1 MSDRYQRFVRSRP
14 GRVLTR
20 RLGLPNPVRLRRYE
34 ADAPAV
40 GRPALL
46 GGPPGGRLLEPLG
59 KLLAGMGADVR
70 TEPADGER
78 PGALVFDAT
87 GIRTS
92 GELRS
97 AYEFFHPVLRG
108 LDTCGRVVVLGT
120 DPHDCDHPREATAQR
135 AIEGLVRTIGK
146 EAGRGST
153 ANLVYVAPEAE
164 GAAES
169 TMRFLLSGRSAY
181 VSGQVIRI
189 GTGEAA
195 QPVDW
200 KHPLAGKIALVTGA
214 SRGIGEA
221 IAEVLARDGAHVVCL
236 DVPAQ
241 GDALAAV
248 ANRVGGSTLQLDITS
263 PQAPERI
270 VRHLADRHGCVHI
283 VVHNAG
289 VTRDKRLANM
299 RPELWDQVLE
309 VNLSAQERIDEALLS
324 TGTLRAAGRIV
335 CVSSISGIAGNF
347 GQANYATS
355 KAGVIGR
362 VQALARVVADHAIT
376 INAVAPG
383 FIETR
388 MTAAIPLVTREAGRR
403 MNSLQQG
410 GLPVDV
416 AETIA
421 WLAGPGSGGVN
432 GNVVRVCGQSMLG
445 A

>member
-59 KLLAGMGADVR
+59 NLLAGMGADVR

-335 CVSSISGIAGNF
+335 CVSSISGLARNF
-347 GQANYATS
+347 GQ
-355 KAGVIGR
+355 
-362 VQALARVVADHAIT
+362 
-376 INAVAPG
+376 
-383 FIETR
+383 
-388 MTAAIPLVTREAGRR
+388 
-403 MNSLQQG
+403 
-410 GLPVDV
+410 
-416 AETIA
+416 
-421 WLAGPGSGGVN
+421 
-432 GNVVRVCGQSMLG
+432 
-445 A
+445 